1 MIRFHELGDESTPKL
16 EETDRMVPATREA
29 FAAVKSVSSHKGVR

>member
-1 MIRFHELGDESTPKL
+1 MIRFYEFGDESTPKL

-29 FAAVKSVSSHKGVR
+29 FAAVESASSYKGVR